1 MRELDPR
8 IHREPPFRGAS
19 KASEPESRTVRA
31 GFRVC
36 AQGAS
41 RNDEVK
47 PMDCRVKPNNDDK
60 KLPATGCCDLTQP
73 EMGWRGSAPTI
84 RMQSQGFTATGES
97 FMASLD
103 SVSIAILLGA
113 VLVMAGILS
122 SLLALRFGAPL
133 LLVFL
138 FIGMFAGDSGPGQ
151 IRFDDVRTTYLV
163 GSVALALILFDGGL
177 RTRFQSIRTVLAPSM
192 VLATAGVLLTALIT
206 APIARYALD
215 LNWTEALLVGA
226 VVASTD
232 AAAVFLLVHAQGLR
246 LRPRVGAT
254 LEVESGTN
262 DPFAV
267 FLTLMLVE
275 LISLGE
281 SSVWHVALEFT
292 REAVLGAIVGVLGG
306 RLVVLA
312 LNRVALPQ
320 GLHAPFVTTAALV
333 IFGAAQ
339 IAHASGFLAV
349 YLAGIII
356 GNRPTRAHNSVV
368 AFLDAA
374 TWLAQIV
381 MFVLL
386 GLLVSPQ
393 RLVGSLTPAVVVA
406 LVLMLVARP
415 LAVLLCLAPF
425 RFSWREKAFI
435 AWVGLRGAVAIFL
448 ASIPMLVGLSKAYLY
463 FDVAFVVV
471 IISLLLQG
479 WTLAFAARRLHVA
492 LPRSDRGPRRVE
504 LDLPGQLEQQLVGY
518 SVRPKSLYLRR
529 GLIPS
534 WSKPTLVI
542 RDQKILSPA
551 EAEPVAAGDYIYLL
565 APPEKAEAL
574 DRFFVDMAPS
584 AAPDPHLLGDFT
596 VSGEITL
603 GDLANI
609 YDVAIDAEQSQLTL
623 ADYFDVHL
631 DHAPKEGATLP
642 LDSIVLVARSLGGGR
657 VNVVGLRLPEDG
669 EDAAPETR
677 GASIKRKLS
686 RAWKSVAG
694 I

>member
-1 MRELDPR
+1 
-8 IHREPPFRGAS
+8 
-19 KASEPESRTVRA
+19 
-31 GFRVC
+31 
-36 AQGAS
+36 
-41 RNDEVK
+41 
-47 PMDCRVKPNNDDK
+47 
-60 KLPATGCCDLTQP
+60 
-73 EMGWRGSAPTI
+73 
-84 RMQSQGFTATGES
+84 
-97 FMASLD
+97 MASLD

-138 FIGMFAGDSGPGQ
+138 VIGILAGEAAPSHLD
-151 IRFDDVRTTYLV
+151 FEDFRTAYLV

-177 RTRFQSIRTVLAPSM
+177 RTRFANIRSVLAPSM
-192 VLATAGVLLTALIT
+192 VLATVGVLLTAMIT
-206 APIARYALD
+206 APVARYALD

-254 LEVESGTN
+254 LEAESGSN

-275 LISLGE
+275 FISLGH
-281 SSVWHVALEFT
+281 SSPAHVMMELS
-292 REAVLGAIVGVLGG
+292 REGVLGALFGLIGG
-306 RLVVLA
+306 RLMVLA

-333 IFGAAQ
+333 IFAAAQ
-339 IAHASGFLAV
+339 MVHASGFFAV
-349 YLAGIII
+349 YLAGIIV

-368 AFLDAA
+368 TFLDAA

-386 GLLVSPQ
+386 GLLVSPF
-393 RLVGSLTPAVVVA
+393 RLGSSVLPAVLVA

-415 LAVLLCLAPF
+415 AAVFLCLAPF
-425 RFSWREKAFI
+425 RFGWREKVFI
-435 AWVGLRGAVAIFL
+435 AWTGLRGAVAIFL

-471 IISLLLQG
+471 VISLLLQG
-479 WTLAFAARRLHVA
+479 WTLAYAARRLHVA

-504 LDLPGQLEQQLVGY
+504 LDLPGQLQQELVGY
-518 SVRPKSLYLRR
+518 RVRPRSLFFRR
-529 GLIPS
+529 GLVPS

-542 RDQKILSPA
+542 RNENILSPT
-551 EAEPVAAGDYIYLL
+551 EADPLQPGDYVYLL

-574 DRFFVDMAPS
+574 DRFFVDMQPS
-584 AAPDPHLLGDFT
+584 TAPDPHLLGDFM
-596 VSGEITL
+596 VSGEHTL
-603 GDLANI
+603 GELAEV
-609 YDVAIDAEQSQLTL
+609 YDVKVTDDDSKLTL
-623 ADYFDVHL
+623 ADFFDIHL
-631 DHAPKEGATLP
+631 DRAPKEGAALA
-642 LDSIVLVARSLGGGR
+642 LDSIVLVARSISGGR
-657 VNVVGLRLPEDG
+657 VNIVGLRLPEE
-669 EDAAPETR
+669 EDVVVPPTR
-677 GASIKRKLS
+677 MQRLKRKL
-686 RAWKSVAG
+686 ADIWTSVAG

>member
-1 MRELDPR
+1 MPL
-8 IHREPPFRGAS
+8 AS
-19 KASEPESRTVRA
+19 N
-31 GFRVC
+31 G
-36 AQGAS
+36 G
-41 RNDEVK
+41 
-47 PMDCRVKPNNDDK
+47 DDK
-60 KLPATGCCDLTQP
+60 DAVAGIYRDL
-73 EMGWRGSAPTI
+73 RA
-84 RMQSQGFTATGES
+84 
-97 FMASLD
+97 FMTSLD
-103 SVSIAILLGA
+103 SVSITILLGA

-138 FIGMFAGDSGPGQ
+138 VIGMVAGDAGPGHLN
-151 IRFDDVRTTYLV
+151 FDDVRTTYLV

-177 RTRFQSIRTVLAPSM
+177 RTRFQSIRAVLAPSM
-192 VLATAGVLLTALIT
+192 VLATVGVLLTALIT

-275 LISLGE
+275 LISSG
-281 SSVWHVALEFT
+281 SSSFWHVVGEFAQ
-292 REAVLGAIVGVLGG
+292 EAVLGAIVGVIGG
-306 RLVVLA
+306 RLVVLG

-320 GLHAPFVTTAALV
+320 GLHAPFVATAALV
-333 IFGAAQ
+333 IFGGAQ
-339 IAHASGFLAV
+339 IAHGSGFLAV

-368 AFLDAA
+368 TFLDAA

-393 RLVGSLTPAVVVA
+393 RLVSSVIPAVAVA

-415 LAVLLCLAPF
+415 LAVFLCLAPF
-425 RFSWREKAFI
+425 RFNWREKIFI
-435 AWVGLRGAVAIFL
+435 AWTGLRGAVAIFL

-479 WTLAFAARRLHVA
+479 WTLAAAARRLHVA
-492 LPRSDRGPRRVE
+492 LPRAERGPRRVE

-518 SVRPKSLYLRR
+518 PVRPKSLYLKR

-542 RDQKILSPA
+542 RDQRILSPV
-551 EAEPVAAGDYIYLL
+551 EADPVAAGDYIYLL

-574 DRFFVDMAPS
+574 DRFFVDMLPS
-584 AAPDPHLLGDFT
+584 SAPDPHLLGDFT
-596 VSGEITL
+596 VSGEHTL
-603 GDLANI
+603 GELAEVYGVKVKEEDLK
-609 YDVAIDAEQSQLTL
+609 QTL
-623 ADYFDVHL
+623 ADYFDIHL
-631 DHAPKEGATLP
+631 DHAPKEGAELA
-642 LDSIVLVARSLGGGR
+642 LDSIVLVARSIGGGR
-657 VNVVGLRLPEDG
+657 VNVVGLRLPEE
-669 EDAAPETR
+669 EDQPAPETR
-677 GASIKRKLS
+677 TAAFKRKLS
-686 RAWKSVAG
+686 EIWSSVAG

>member
-1 MRELDPR
+1 
-8 IHREPPFRGAS
+8 
-19 KASEPESRTVRA
+19 
-31 GFRVC
+31 
-36 AQGAS
+36 
-41 RNDEVK
+41 
-47 PMDCRVKPNNDDK
+47 
-60 KLPATGCCDLTQP
+60 
-73 EMGWRGSAPTI
+73 MG
-84 RMQSQGFTATGES
+84 
-97 FMASLD
+97 SLD

-113 VLVMAGILS
+113 SLVMAGIMS

-138 FIGMFAGDSGPGQ
+138 VVGMIAGDSGPGGLQ
-151 IRFDDVRTTYLV
+151 FNDVGTTYLV

-177 RTRFQSIRTVLAPSM
+177 RTRFQTIRTVLAPSI
-192 VLATAGVLLTALIT
+192 VLATLGVLLTALIT
-206 APIARYALD
+206 APVAKYALD
-215 LNWTEALLVGA
+215 LNWTEALLAGA

-275 LISLGE
+275 LISIGE
-281 SSVWHVALEFT
+281 SSALHVGLEFL
-292 REAVLGAIVGVLGG
+292 RQAILGAIIGFVGG

-320 GLHAPFVTTAALV
+320 GLHAPFVATAALV
-333 IFGAAQ
+333 IFGTAQ
-339 IAHASGFLAV
+339 ISHGSGFLAV

-393 RLVGSLTPAVVVA
+393 RLFDSMGPALLVA

-415 LAVLLCLAPF
+415 VAVFLCLAPF
-425 RFSWREKAFI
+425 RFNWRERLFI

-471 IISLLLQG
+471 ITSLLLQG
-479 WTLAFAARRLHVA
+479 WTLAAAARRLHVA

-518 SVRPKSLYLRR
+518 AVRPKSLYLRR
-529 GLIPS
+529 GLLPS

-542 RDQKILSPA
+542 RDERILSPA
-551 EAEPVAAGDYIYLL
+551 EAEPVAAGDYVYLL

-574 DRFFVDMAPS
+574 DRFFVDMPPS
-584 AAPDPHLLGDFT
+584 SAPDPHLLGDFV

-603 GDLANI
+603 GDIAAI
-609 YDVAIDAEQSQLTL
+609 YGVSIDPAQSALTL
-623 ADYFDVHL
+623 ADYFDLHL
-631 DHAPKEGATLP
+631 DRAPKEGATVP
-642 LDSIVLVARSLGGGR
+642 LDSIVLVARSIGGGR
-657 VNVVGLRLPEDG
+657 VNVVGLRLPEDE
-669 EDAAPETR
+669 EDAPPPTRIASFKSKLRETW
-677 GASIKRKLS
+677 ASLI
-686 RAWKSVAG
+686 G

>member
-1 MRELDPR
+1 
-8 IHREPPFRGAS
+8 
-19 KASEPESRTVRA
+19 
-31 GFRVC
+31 
-36 AQGAS
+36 
-41 RNDEVK
+41 
-47 PMDCRVKPNNDDK
+47 
-60 KLPATGCCDLTQP
+60 
-73 EMGWRGSAPTI
+73 MG
-84 RMQSQGFTATGES
+84 
-97 FMASLD
+97 SLD

-138 FIGMFAGDSGPGQ
+138 IVGIVAGESGPGGV
-151 IRFDDVRTTYLV
+151 RFDDVGTTYLV

-177 RTRFQSIRTVLAPSM
+177 KTRFQSIQAVLTPSI
-192 VLATAGVLLTALIT
+192 VLATLGVLLTALIT
-206 APIARYALD
+206 APVARYALD
-215 LNWTEALLVGA
+215 LNWTEALLAGA
-226 VVASTD
+226 VIASTD

-275 LISLGE
+275 LISIGE
-281 SSVWHVALEFT
+281 SSALHVGLEF
-292 REAVLGAIVGVLGG
+292 ASQAILGSIIGFVGG

-320 GLHAPFVTTAALV
+320 GLHAPFVATAALV
-333 IFGAAQ
+333 IFGTAQ
-339 IAHASGFLAV
+339 ISHGSGFLAV

-356 GNRPTRAHNSVV
+356 GNQPTRAHNSVV
-368 AFLDAA
+368 TFLDAA

-393 RLVGSLTPAVVVA
+393 RLLGSVIPSVLVA
-406 LVLMLVARP
+406 LALMLVARP
-415 LAVLLCLAPF
+415 VAVFLCLAPF
-425 RFSWREKAFI
+425 RFNWREKLFI

-479 WTLAFAARRLHVA
+479 WTLAAAARRLHVA

-518 SVRPKSLYLRR
+518 AVRSKSLYLRR

-542 RDQKILSPA
+542 RDERILTPV
-551 EAEPVAAGDYIYLL
+551 EAEPIVAGDYVYLL

-574 DRFFVDMAPS
+574 DRFFVDMPPS
-584 AAPDPHLLGDFT
+584 TAPDPHLLGDFMVT
-596 VSGEITL
+596 GDIVL
-603 GDLANI
+603 GDIAAI
-609 YDVAIDAEQSQLTL
+609 YGVSVDADQTSLTL
-623 ADYFDVHL
+623 ADYFDIHL
-631 DHAPKEGATLP
+631 DHAPKAGATLP
-642 LDSIVLVARSLGGGR
+642 LDSIVLVARSIGGGR
-657 VNVVGLRLPEDG
+657 VNVIGLRLPEDE
-669 EDAAPETR
+669 EDAPPP
-677 GASIKRKLS
+677 IS
-686 RAWKSVAG
+686 RAAKLKRRLTKAWSSLAG
-694 I
+694 V

>member
-1 MRELDPR
+1 
-8 IHREPPFRGAS
+8 
-19 KASEPESRTVRA
+19 
-31 GFRVC
+31 
-36 AQGAS
+36 
-41 RNDEVK
+41 
-47 PMDCRVKPNNDDK
+47 
-60 KLPATGCCDLTQP
+60 
-73 EMGWRGSAPTI
+73 
-84 RMQSQGFTATGES
+84 
-97 FMASLD
+97 MASLD

-113 VLVMAGILS
+113 ILVMAGIMS

-133 LLVFL
+133 LLFFL
-138 FIGMFAGDSGPGQ
+138 FIGMVAGESGPGG
-151 IRFDDVRTTYLV
+151 IRFDDVHTTYLV

-177 RTRFQSIRTVLAPSM
+177 KTHFKAIRAVLAPSA
-192 VLATAGVLLTALIT
+192 VLATVGVLLTALIT
-206 APIARYALD
+206 APVAKFALG
-215 LNWTEALLVGA
+215 LGWTEALLIGA

-267 FLTLMLVE
+267 FLTLLLVK
-275 LISLGE
+275 IIALGG
-281 SSVWHVALEFT
+281 SSVGSVALEFVQ
-292 REAVLGAIVGVLGG
+292 EVVLGTVIGFAGG
-306 RLVVLA
+306 RLVVLL

-320 GLHAPFVTTAALV
+320 GLHAPFVCTAALV
-333 IFGAAQ
+333 IFGLAQ
-339 IAHASGFLAV
+339 ISHASGFLAV

-393 RLVGSLTPAVVVA
+393 RLVVTILPAIAVA

-415 LAVLLCLAPF
+415 VAVFLCLAPF
-425 RFSWREKAFI
+425 RFNWREKAFV

-448 ASIPMLVGLSKAYLY
+448 ASIPMLVSLPNASVY

-471 IISLLLQG
+471 LISLLLQG
-479 WTLAFAARRLHVA
+479 WTLAVAARKLHVA
-492 LPRSDRGPRRVE
+492 LPRTDKGPRRIE

-518 SVRPKSLYLRR
+518 AVRPKSLYLKR

-542 RDQKILSPA
+542 RDQRILSPA

-565 APPEKAEAL
+565 APPEKAESL
-574 DRFFVDMAPS
+574 DRFFVDMPPS
-584 AAPDPHLLGDFT
+584 SAPDPHLLGDFM
-596 VSGEITL
+596 VSGEATL
-603 GDLANI
+603 GDLSAI
-609 YDVAIDAEQSQLTL
+609 YGISIDPDEAALTL

-631 DHAPKEGATLP
+631 DHVPTVGAALP
-642 LDSIVLVARSLGGGR
+642 VDAIDLVARSLSGGR
-657 VNVVGLRLPEDG
+657 VNIVGLRLPED
-669 EDAAPETR
+669 EEPKPKLTR
-677 GASIKRKLS
+677 KQFARRKLLKV
-686 RAWKSVAG
+686 WKSLSGA
-694 I
+694 

>member
-1 MRELDPR
+1 
-8 IHREPPFRGAS
+8 
-19 KASEPESRTVRA
+19 
-31 GFRVC
+31 
-36 AQGAS
+36 
-41 RNDEVK
+41 
-47 PMDCRVKPNNDDK
+47 
-60 KLPATGCCDLTQP
+60 
-73 EMGWRGSAPTI
+73 
-84 RMQSQGFTATGES
+84 
-97 FMASLD
+97 MASLD
-103 SVSIAILLGA
+103 QVSIAILLGA
-113 VLVMAGILS
+113 ALVMAGILS

-138 FIGMFAGDSGPGQ
+138 FIGILAGDSGPGQ
-151 IRFDDVRTTYLV
+151 LQFDDVRTTYLV

-177 RTRFQSIRTVLAPSM
+177 RTRFQSIRAVLAPSM
-192 VLATAGVLLTALIT
+192 GLATIGVLLTAAIT
-206 APIARYALD
+206 APAAKYALD

-254 LEVESGTN
+254 LEAESGSN

-275 LISLGE
+275 FISVGH
-281 SSVWHVALEFT
+281 SSISHVLFDLAQ
-292 REAVLGAIVGVLGG
+292 EAMLGAVIGVIGG
-306 RLVVLA
+306 RVMVIA

-320 GLHAPFVTTAALV
+320 GLHAPFVTTTALV

-339 IAHASGFLAV
+339 LVHGSGFLAV
-349 YLAGIII
+349 YLAGIIV

-386 GLLVSPQ
+386 GLLVSPH
-393 RLVGSLTPAVVVA
+393 RLGSSIGPAVIVA

-415 LAVLLCLAPF
+415 VAVFLCLAPF
-425 RFSWREKAFI
+425 RFNWREKLFI

-479 WTLAFAARRLHVA
+479 WTLAPAARRLHVA
-492 LPRSDRGPRRVE
+492 LPRSERGPRRVE
-504 LDLPGQLEQQLVGY
+504 LDLPGQLEQELVGY
-518 SVRPKSLYLRR
+518 PVRPKSLFFRR
-529 GLIPS
+529 GLVPS

-542 RDQKILSPA
+542 RNEQILTPA
-551 EAEPVAAGDYIYLL
+551 EAEPVAPGDYIYLL
-565 APPEKAEAL
+565 APPERAEAL
-574 DRFFVDMAPS
+574 DRFFVDMQPS
-584 AAPDPHLLGDFT
+584 SAPDPHLLGDFM
-596 VSGEITL
+596 VSGEHAL
-603 GDLANI
+603 SELADI
-609 YDVAIDAEQSQLTL
+609 YGVKVEDDQAKLTL
-623 ADYFDVHL
+623 SDYFDVHL
-631 DHAPKEGATLP
+631 DNAPKAGATLP
-642 LDSIVLVARSLGGGR
+642 LDSIVLVARSISGGR
-657 VNVVGLRLPEDG
+657 VDVVGLRLPEDG
-669 EDAAPETR
+669 EEAVTPTR
-677 GASIKRKLS
+677 MQSFKRRLGEL
-686 RAWKSVAG
+686 WTSVAG